1 MITMLDL
8 KYFFHTNSFKSML
21 IDTKKYRELY
31 KPNEAKLAVF
41 LALMFTIIMFF
52 LKDSIDDSEM
62 TNLLKNIFSILI
74 SGLIG
79 LLGFLV
85 TGLAMMA
92 SIITKK
98 SVENIDSLGKT
109 KSLAGILFSFYFE
122 GAMVG
127 FNIIVMLAT
136 YIVLTFP
143 IEIMDDVLILSTAII
158 AYSFFFTILYAVTL
172 LGSCINFF
180 FVNVCYDYEL
190 EEESKS

>member
-1 MITMLDL
+1 MDL
-8 KYFFHTNSFKSML
+8 KYFFRTNSFKSML

-31 KPNEAKLAVF
+31 KPNEAKLAII
-41 LALMFTIIMFF
+41 LAVIFTIIIFF
-52 LKDSIDDSEM
+52 LNESIGNLEM
-62 TNLLKNIFSILI
+62 TDLLKNIFSILI

-127 FNIIVMLAT
+127 FNIIVMLIA
-136 YIVLTFP
+136 YVVLAFP
-143 IEIMDDVLILSTAII
+143 IEIVDSVLIVLTAII
-158 AYSFFFTILYAVTL
+158 AYTFFFTILYAVTL

-180 FVNVCYDYEL
+180 FVNVCYDHEIG
-190 EEESKS
+190 EKTKS

>member
-1 MITMLDL
+1 MIAMDL
-8 KYFFHTNSFKSML
+8 KYFFRTNSFKSML

-31 KPNEAKLAVF
+31 KPNEAKLAII
-41 LALMFTIIMFF
+41 LAAIFTSIIFF
-52 LKDSIDDSEM
+52 LNESIDNFEM

-127 FNIIVMLAT
+127 FNIIVMLIA
-136 YIVLTFP
+136 YVVLAFP
-143 IEIMDDVLILSTAII
+143 IEIVDSVLMVLTAII
-158 AYSFFFTILYAVTL
+158 AYTFFFTILYAVTL

-180 FVNVCYDYEL
+180 FVNVCYDHEIG
-190 EEESKS
+190 EKTKS

>member
-1 MITMLDL
+1 MDL
-8 KYFFHTNSFKSML
+8 KYFFRTNSFKSML
-21 IDTKKYRELY
+21 IDTRKYRELY
-31 KPNEAKLAVF
+31 KPNEAKLAII
-41 LALMFTIIMFF
+41 LAVIFTIIIFF
-52 LKDSIDDSEM
+52 LNESIGNLEM
-62 TNLLKNIFSILI
+62 TDLLKNIFSILI

-127 FNIIVMLAT
+127 FNIIVMLIA
-136 YIVLTFP
+136 YVVLAFP
-143 IEIMDDVLILSTAII
+143 IEIVDSVLIVLTAII
-158 AYSFFFTILYAVTL
+158 AYTFFFTILYAVTL

-180 FVNVCYDYEL
+180 FVNVCYDHEIG
-190 EEESKS
+190 EKTKS

>member
-1 MITMLDL
+1 MIVMLDL
-8 KYFFHTNSFKSML
+8 KHFFRTNSFKSML

-31 KPNEAKLAVF
+31 KPNEAKLAMILSVIV
-41 LALMFTIIMFF
+41 TIVIFF
-52 LKDSIDDSEM
+52 LNDFIDNSEM

-109 KSLAGILFSFYFE
+109 KSLVGILFSFYFE

-127 FNIIVMLAT
+127 FNIVVMLIAYVVLAFPT
-136 YIVLTFP
+136 AMMDSVLIVLTF
-143 IEIMDDVLILSTAII
+143 II
-158 AYSFFFTILYAVTL
+158 AYSFFFTVLYAVTL

-180 FVNVCYDYEL
+180 FVNVCYDHEI
-190 EEESKS
+190 EKSSSL

>member
-1 MITMLDL
+1 MLDL
-8 KYFFHTNSFKSML
+8 KYFFRTNSFKSML

-31 KPNEAKLAVF
+31 KPNEAKISMVLSMLV
-41 LALMFTIIMFF
+41 TIIFF
-52 LKDSIDDSEM
+52 LLHEYITDSEL
-62 TNLLKNIFSILI
+62 TDLLKNIFSILI

-98 SVENIDSLGKT
+98 SVTTIDSQGKT
-109 KSLAGILFSFYFE
+109 KSLVGILFSFYFE

-127 FNIIVMLAT
+127 LNIIVMLIA
-136 YIVLTFP
+136 YIILTFP
-143 IEIMDDVLILSTAII
+143 MKLIDIVFIPFTAII
-158 AYSFFFTILYAVTL
+158 SYFFFFTVLYAVTL

-180 FVNVCYDYEL
+180 FVNVYYDHEF
-190 EEESKS
+190 

>member
-1 MITMLDL
+1 MDL
-8 KYFFHTNSFKSML
+8 KYFFRTNSFKSML

-31 KPNEAKLAVF
+31 KPNEAKLAII
-41 LALMFTIIMFF
+41 LAAIFTSIIFF
-52 LKDSIDDSEM
+52 LNESIGNLEM
-62 TNLLKNIFSILI
+62 TDLLKNIFSILI

-122 GAMVG
+122 GAVVG
-127 FNIIVMLAT
+127 FNIIVMLIA
-136 YIVLTFP
+136 YVVLAFP
-143 IEIMDDVLILSTAII
+143 IEIVDIVLMVLTAII
-158 AYSFFFTILYAVTL
+158 AYTFFFTILYAVTL

-180 FVNVCYDYEL
+180 FVNVCYDHEID
-190 EEESKS
+190 EKTKS

>member
-1 MITMLDL
+1 MLDL
-8 KYFFHTNSFKSML
+8 KYFFRTNSFKSML

-31 KPNEAKLAVF
+31 KPNEAKLAMA
-41 LALMFTIIMFF
+41 LAMIITAIFFF
-52 LKDSIDDSEM
+52 LSDSISNLEM

-98 SVENIDSLGKT
+98 SVGNIDSLGKT
-109 KSLAGILFSFYFE
+109 RSLAGILFSFYFE

-127 FNIIVMLAT
+127 FNIIVMLLT
-136 YIVLTFP
+136 YVVLTFP
-143 IEIMDDVLILSTAII
+143 MKIIFCVFVVLTAIVS
-158 AYSFFFTILYAVTL
+158 YSFIFTVLYAVTL

-180 FVNVCYDYEL
+180 FVNVCYDYDVDEK
-190 EEESKS
+190 SKLP

>member
-1 MITMLDL
+1 MDL

-31 KPNEAKLAVF
+31 KPNEAKLAII
-41 LALMFTIIMFF
+41 LAVIFTIIIFF
-52 LKDSIDDSEM
+52 LNESIGNLEM
-62 TNLLKNIFSILI
+62 TDLLKNIFSILI

-127 FNIIVMLAT
+127 FNIIVMLIA
-136 YIVLTFP
+136 YVVLAFP
-143 IEIMDDVLILSTAII
+143 IEIVDSVLIVLTAII
-158 AYSFFFTILYAVTL
+158 AYTFFFTILYAVTL

-180 FVNVCYDYEL
+180 FVNVCYDHEIG
-190 EEESKS
+190 EKTKS

>member
-1 MITMLDL
+1 MLDL
-8 KYFFHTNSFKSML
+8 KHFFRTNSFKSML

-31 KPNEAKLAVF
+31 KPNEAKLAMILSVIV
-41 LALMFTIIMFF
+41 TIVIFF
-52 LKDSIDDSEM
+52 LNDFIDNSEM

-109 KSLAGILFSFYFE
+109 KSLVGILFSFYFE

-127 FNIIVMLAT
+127 FNIVVMLIAYVVLAFPT
-136 YIVLTFP
+136 AMMDSVLIVLTF
-143 IEIMDDVLILSTAII
+143 II
-158 AYSFFFTILYAVTL
+158 AYSFFFTVLYAVTL

-180 FVNVCYDYEL
+180 FVNVCYDHEI
-190 EEESKS
+190 EKSSSL